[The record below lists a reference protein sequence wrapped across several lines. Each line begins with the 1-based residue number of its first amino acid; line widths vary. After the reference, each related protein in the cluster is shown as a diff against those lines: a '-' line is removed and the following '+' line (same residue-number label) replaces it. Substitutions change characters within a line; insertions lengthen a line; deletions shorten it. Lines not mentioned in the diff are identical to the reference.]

1 MDEYRHADAIGFFL
15 TGAESDGGSQTD
27 PDLSLGSYR
36 GSTYIEQRGFFL
48 EGSITG
54 VKIER
59 LGGANGEG
67 AGFLETIDGDSLR
80 WTAPGGTA
88 GPITAIADG
97 ETKLLESGGYER
109 SKFVIA
115 SRHTTSDLKGQAVVM
130 IVPVYNSA
138 VGSSNVSH
146 SEREAGEIK
155 LRCIAVKAV
164 HATHGVINLK
174 VWVGTLGTQ
183 QVSDAGQ
190 LGASGAGTI
199 ETTGSLADWPE
210 SGFCRI
216 TESGGTLREI
226 VYYSERTDTVLT
238 IPAAGREQ
246 LGTTAAAGA
255 ASDTIDAVPGLKIA
269 AETPAADQFSV
280 ADDEND
286 TSEVSGFS
294 WSTGTTEATG
304 LDIGDLAAGE
314 MAGLWLWL
322 IVVADATV
330 SPSMDNL
337 IKWSFDA

>member
-1 MDEYRHADAIGFFL
+1 MDQYRHADALGFFL
-15 TGAESDGGSQTD
+15 TGAESDGGAQAD
-27 PDLSLGSYR
+27 PDLSLGGYR
-36 GSTYIEQRGFFL
+36 SSMLIEQRGFFL

-54 VKIER
+54 VKIDR
-59 LGGANGEG
+59 IAGANGEG
-67 AGFLETIDGDSLR
+67 AGLLETIDGGSLR
-80 WTAPGGTA
+80 WTAPGGSA
-88 GPITAIADG
+88 GPITAIANG
-97 ETKLLESGGYER
+97 ETKLLESGGEH
-109 SKFVIA
+109 SKFIIA
-115 SRHTTSDLKGQAVVM
+115 SRHTADDLKDDAVVM

-146 SEREAGEIK
+146 SEREAGEVK
-155 LRCIAVKAV
+155 LRCIAVKA
-164 HATHGVINLK
+164 HGSNDIINLK

-183 QVSDAGQ
+183 RVSDADQ

-210 SGFCRI
+210 TGFCRI

-226 VYYSERTDTVLT
+226 VYYSVRTDTVLT

-255 ASDTIDAVPGLKIA
+255 AGDTIDAVPGLKIA
-269 AETPAADQFSV
+269 TETPVADAFSV

-286 TSEVSGFS
+286 TSEVSGFT
-294 WSTGTTEATG
+294 WNTGITEAAG

-322 IVVADATV
+322 VVAADATV

-337 IKWSFDA
+337 IKWSFDAQ